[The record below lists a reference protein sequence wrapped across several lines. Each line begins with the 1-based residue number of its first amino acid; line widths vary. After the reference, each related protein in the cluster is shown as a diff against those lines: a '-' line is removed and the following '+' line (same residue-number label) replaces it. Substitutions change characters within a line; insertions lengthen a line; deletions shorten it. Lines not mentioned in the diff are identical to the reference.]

1 MSNNKLQELT
11 EHLYAEGLA
20 KGRQEGERILAEA
33 QARAGEIIAQAKAE
47 AEKITAQ
54 AVAKAEDLAAK
65 AQSDVKMA
73 SSQALDATKT
83 AIQNA
88 VLAQSVD
95 STVSKVL
102 SDEDFVKEVIMAV
115 AKAFSL
121 QNASDLSAV
130 LPENLKDVT
139 DYVRTEV
146 ARTIGKGIDVTVSKN
161 IKGGLNIGPK
171 DGGYYVS
178 LSDETFS
185 SLIREY
191 LRPATRKVLFGE

>member
-1 MSNNKLQELT
+1 MSNSKLQELT

-20 KGRQEGERILAEA
+20 KGRQEGEQILNDAKAEA
-33 QARAGEIIAQAKAE
+33 EKILAQAKAE
-47 AEKITAQ
+47 AEKIVAQ
-54 AVAKAEDLAAK
+54 AQAKADDLAAK

-73 SSQALDATKT
+73 SSQALDITKT

-95 STVSKVL
+95 KAVQKVL
-102 SDEDFVKEVIMAV
+102 SNEEFAKEVVMAV
-115 AKAFSL
+115 AKAFSS
-121 QNASDLSAV
+121 QNACDLSVV
-130 LPENLKDVT
+130 LPESLKDVAA
-139 DYVRTEV
+139 YAQSEV
-146 ARTIGKGIDVTVSKN
+146 SKAIGKGLEVSLGKN
-161 IKGGLNIGPK
+161 IKGGLNVGPK

>member
-20 KGRQEGERILAEA
+20 KGKKEGEQILAEA
-33 QARAGEIIAQAKAE
+33 KAHAEKIVAQARAE
-47 AEKITAQ
+47 AEKIVSQ
-54 AVAKAEDLAAK
+54 AAAKAEDLAAK
-65 AQSDVKMA
+65 ARSDVKMA

-95 STVSKVL
+95 KAVEQAL
-102 SDEDFVKEVIMAV
+102 SGEEFAKEVIMAV

-121 QNASDLSAV
+121 QNACELSAV
-130 LPENLKDVT
+130 LPENLKNIE

-146 ARTIGKGIDVTVSKN
+146 AAAIGKGIDVNVSKN

-178 LSDETFS
+178 LSEETFS